1 MKNYPSQAQDAP
13 EQSILY
19 LADDVL
25 VLDFPY
31 EPDRVAQVK
40 ALPGA
45 RWDKVG
51 RVWRLPVSTLKQAR
65 DLALKW
71 NFDISNEVLAFDLPK
86 HANPGDGVSIEGK
99 YLMLSFRFDPV
110 MVKSVKQI
118 PSVTWDSRTKAWK
131 APLTSIESVIKWA
144 TTFKQPIPSYV
155 KDEADRISASL
166 TETREASRS
175 VDADISISRLH
186 GELLPYQRAGVAY
199 ASQTRRSF
207 IADEMGLGKLQAVSS
222 LVLTPTGWV
231 KMGDIKPGMFVT
243 GQNGRP
249 TEVTNVYPQ
258 GIKPLYRVT
267 FNDGSST
274 LAGEEHLWTVR
285 TPTVASVDGEWFTVT
300 TGQIM
305 RKETLTR
312 QNKNGRTYHMSLA
325 ISLANGNNR
334 LQVPLVEPVH
344 YENENDELPIDPYIL
359 GCWLGDGSSLY
370 GQITSMDDEIHHK
383 FSDIYPVGRENK
395 QENNR
400 STTTTYKGL
409 RTLLRELELIQNK
422 HIPEKYLR
430 SSPESRLAIIQ
441 GLMDTDGY
449 AGNCHTEYSTS
460 LKSLADGMIELVQSL
475 GGIARIRT
483 RIPSYT
489 YKGVKLK
496 GKLSYRINIKLPS
509 SMTPFRLQRKVDS
522 YIRPTKYEPMR
533 YMESIEYSHDEEA
546 QCIAVDAPDH
556 LYVTDEF
563 IVTHNTIQ
571 AMSTLE
577 YIHAEYGD
585 DDTSPVYPAVVICPP
600 SLVLNWKKEYNK
612 FFPDLIVE
620 TIANR
625 KEIPMFGTYDVLIV
639 GYSNITAWEKQ
650 LCNHNA
656 YIFDESHY
664 CKSREAQR
672 TKSAK
677 KMTKSNKDAV
687 VLCLTGT
694 PVTNRPAEY
703 APQLDIMGQLDKF
716 GGLWGFYRRYC
727 NAFQDKWGQ
736 WHLEGHSNLEE
747 LNDKLRATCY
757 IRRTKDQVM
766 TELPPVMH
774 DQVIVDGAPAV
785 MKEYKKAESDIV
797 AYLVERAKQIAE
809 ELGLPV
815 GAASVMARLKAEA
828 NEHLVRMSVLR
839 KIAARAK
846 MPIVEEWVDA
856 RIADGK
862 KVVIAAHHRDIVDM
876 LANRYGGLKIQG
888 GMDVEAVEDAKHK
901 FQTLS
906 AEKAPVIVL
915 SIQAAKTGHTL
926 TAAQDVLFVE
936 LPWTPADVDQT
947 YSRCHRIGQKG
958 SVTSTYMLASGTID
972 EDIYSL
978 IERKRAVVGRATEGE
993 MVFDDNDSVANLVLK
1008 LMNLD

>member
-51 RVWRLPVSTLKQAR
+51 RVWRLPVSSLKQAR

-71 NFDISNEVLAFDLPK
+71 DFDISNEVLAFDLPK

-175 VDADISISRLH
+175 VDANISISRLH

-207 IADEMGLGKLQAVSS
+207 IADEMGLGK
-222 LVLTPTGWV
+222 
-231 KMGDIKPGMFVT
+231 
-243 GQNGRP
+243 
-249 TEVTNVYPQ
+249 
-258 GIKPLYRVT
+258 
-267 FNDGSST
+267 
-274 LAGEEHLWTVR
+274 
-285 TPTVASVDGEWFTVT
+285 
-300 TGQIM
+300 
-305 RKETLTR
+305 
-312 QNKNGRTYHMSLA
+312 
-325 ISLANGNNR
+325 
-334 LQVPLVEPVH
+334 
-344 YENENDELPIDPYIL
+344 
-359 GCWLGDGSSLY
+359 
-370 GQITSMDDEIHHK
+370 
-383 FSDIYPVGRENK
+383 
-395 QENNR
+395 
-400 STTTTYKGL
+400 
-409 RTLLRELELIQNK
+409 
-422 HIPEKYLR
+422 
-430 SSPESRLAIIQ
+430 
-441 GLMDTDGY
+441 
-449 AGNCHTEYSTS
+449 
-460 LKSLADGMIELVQSL
+460 
-475 GGIARIRT
+475 
-483 RIPSYT
+483 
-489 YKGVKLK
+489 
-496 GKLSYRINIKLPS
+496 
-509 SMTPFRLQRKVDS
+509 
-522 YIRPTKYEPMR
+522 
-533 YMESIEYSHDEEA
+533 
-546 QCIAVDAPDH
+546 
-556 LYVTDEF
+556 
-563 IVTHNTIQ
+563 TIQ

-906 AEKAPVIVL
+906 AEQAPVIVL